1 MTQRVQRRPRAREPW
16 RAGAWLLVAVLGATS
31 ARPAAAADVD
41 PACTGAA
48 DEVRLQLRVQG
59 LRSSKGNITVTV
71 YPDDADR
78 FLAKGGKLLRV
89 RLPAAAP
96 VTRGCV
102 RVPAAGHY
110 EISVY
115 HDENDDRHFG
125 RSLLGLPAEGYG
137 FSNNPKSLIGLPSF
151 EAVRFPAAAGD
162 NPLAIDLV
170 Y

>member
-1 MTQRVQRRPRAREPW
+1 MTQRLQRRPRTREP
-16 RAGAWLLVAVLGATS
+16 LCLGALLIATLLGS
-31 ARPAAAADVD
+31 APATAADPD
-41 PACTGAA
+41 PACTGTA

-59 LRSSKGNITVTV
+59 LRSAKGNVTVTV
-71 YPDDADR
+71 YPDDAGR

-96 VTRGCV
+96 VTSGCI

-115 HDENDDRHFG
+115 HDEDDDHHLG
-125 RSLLGLPAEGYG
+125 RTLLGLPKEGYG
-137 FSNNPKSLIGLPSF
+137 FSNNPKSLVGLPSF
-151 EAVRFPAAAGD
+151 ESVRVPAAAGD
-162 NPLAIDLV
+162 NALAIDLD